1 MAMNVEVVSRE
12 IVKPSSPTPHHL
24 RNFKLS
30 FLDQIAPPFYTSV
43 IFFYDSKQDNLNG
56 HDEFER
62 SSSLKKS
69 LAETLTSF
77 YPLAGTLM
85 YEDLSINCN
94 DKGVDYIQAR
104 ASCKLS
110 EVVEKPN
117 EKVLNP
123 LLPFDPYSNFT
134 ELGKKVLLAIQYNI
148 FECGGVAIGVI
159 FSHRIVDGTSVVAI
173 VNAWAGM
180 SRGATE
186 IINPSFD
193 AAIHFP
199 PREISG
205 FMMGQSMLE
214 EKIVARRFVFEK
226 SSIDSL
232 KKEASVAFGPGER
245 GPSRVE
251 AVSTFI
257 WSRFMAIA
265 RANLAKKTKIFGVL
279 YTVNLRERMVPKLPE
294 HSIGNLWSVAMT
306 ASPAEAEK
314 DYPSLLRQVRNAIM
328 EVNDDYVKKL
338 RDGRLDWMKNDHEKQ
353 SNGEIEFCNFT
364 SWCRFPVYEAD
375 FGWGKPTW
383 VCSPSRPSKNV
394 VVMMSTKDGDGIETW
409 VNMTEE
415 DMAMFQHDLELLSF
429 ATSAAVE

>member
-1 MAMNVEVVSRE
+1 MAMNVEIVTRE

-30 FLDQIAPPFYTSV
+30 FLDQIAPPSYTSI
-43 IFFYDSKQDNLNG
+43 IFFYDSKQDDLNG
-56 HDEFER
+56 DEFER

-69 LAETLTSF
+69 LAETLSRF
-77 YPLAGTLM
+77 YPLAGTLV
-85 YEDLSINCN
+85 YEDFSIDCN
-94 DKGVDYIQAR
+94 DEGVDYIQAR
-104 ASCKLS
+104 APCKLS
-110 EVVEKPN
+110 EVVEKPSG
-117 EKVLNP
+117 KVLNM
-123 LLPFDPYSNFT
+123 LLPFDPYTNFT
-134 ELGKKVLLAIQYNI
+134 ELGKKVLLAVQYNI
-148 FECGGVAIGVI
+148 FECGGVAVGVI
-159 FSHRIVDGTSVVAI
+159 FLHKIVDGTSVTTI
-173 VNAWAGM
+173 VNAWAGT
-180 SRGATE
+180 SRGAIE

-199 PREISG
+199 PRDKPG
-205 FMMGQSMLE
+205 FMMAQSRLE
-214 EKIVARRFVFEK
+214 EKIVTRRFVFEK

-232 KKEASVAFGPGER
+232 KKEASVAFGPKER

-265 RANLAKKTKIFGVL
+265 RANSAKETKIFRANHA
-279 YTVNLRERMVPKLPE
+279 VNLRERMVPKLSE
-294 HSIGNLWSVAMT
+294 HSIGNLWSVART
-306 ASPAEAEK
+306 ASPVEAEK

-338 RDGRLDWMKNDHEKQ
+338 QEGRLDFLKNASEKQ
-353 SNGEIEFCNFT
+353 SNGEIEFCYFT

-383 VCSPSRPSKNV
+383 VCSPSRPCKNV

-415 DMAMFQHDLELLSF
+415 DMAIFQHDPELLSF
-429 ATSAAVE
+429 ATSAAGE